1 MSGQNE
7 YDFPK
12 QLRLVN
18 MLQQGSQAFPC
29 KFCELLQ
36 KDRFQVFLR
45 IILPVFCFHIFY
57 Y

>member
-18 MLQQGSQAFPC
+18 MLQQGPQAFPC
-29 KFCELLQ
+29 KFCEYLQ
-36 KDRFQVFLR
+36 NDSFQVFLR
-45 IILPVFCFHIFY
+45 IILPVFG
-57 Y
+57 

>member
-36 KDRFQVFLR
+36 KDSFQVFLR